1 MRLMLVVVQQRKGSS
16 ALHQIWQAI
25 IHLLG
30 NLMALK
36 LVSSDVILAF
46 GTSILLCPAV
56 FLLSIIQNFV
66 CWLAGQSHV
75 MRGRPGEVVATL
87 RRRAPRV
94 FDLNC
99 HVRHGL
105 SLVGLYVV
113 QLSDLAKLLERLIHQ
128 NSLFILSI
136 FIGATSVR
144 GGLGFPHLLGSDR
157 LI

>member
-1 MRLMLVVVQQRKGSS
+1 MHLMLVVVQQRKGSS

-36 LVSSDVILAF
+36 PLSSVILAF
-46 GTSILLCPAV
+46 GTSILLCPPA
-56 FLLSIIQNFV
+56 FLLSIIQNFGW
-66 CWLAGQSHV
+66 WLAGQSHV
-75 MRGRPGEVVATL
+75 IRGRPGEFVAIL

-105 SLVGLYVV
+105 GLAGLYLV